1 MLETVQLLSNPIDR
15 TLAKHAAKRSCSTEK
30 ENDREEEGEG
40 GEGGKKD
47 QERKSKGLK
56 KGRGKNGR

>member
-40 GEGGKKD
+40 GKKD